1 MAGTEGAEERSESC
15 MDHTITSVG
24 MEEDPSHMTERIMD
38 LTLEIIYLLTG
49 ESCPPVKSGDHL
61 TIRVPSSHSSK
72 LKRKNRKKILEVTK
86 KIAELLTGEEW
97 KYLEEHKDLYKDVMM
112 ENQPPLT
119 SPDGSSNGNPPE
131 KCPRPLS
138 SQKSTQEDHT
148 IPHHHPVDGSSKRN
162 PPERCPRP
170 PYSRDSTREHQTI
183 PQHHQAEELLNIKIK
198 VEEEETYVGD
208 DQLPMAEVGMMTK
221 SEQEESFLL
230 IDEDG
235 CDFWNT
241 AERRSM
247 LSAGVNP
254 NTQNIR
260 RRPSWLK
267 KSMDPSDQGE
277 SSHQSFTISA
287 DVHLKSHTAD
297 RSTGPFN
304 PQISSLPQD
313 GVHPGENLFT
323 CLVCGKHFTRKGSL
337 IAHLRIH
344 TGERPFSCAD
354 CSKTFIHKGDLAR
367 HKKVHMGERPYSC
380 SECGKSFIY
389 KEILVR
395 HQRIH
400 SDERPYPCSECEKS
414 FHNKNNL
421 DKHQRI
427 HTGEP
432 PCPPPPRE
440 EIIQVE
446 NVYPCLECGK
456 CFTHKGELA
465 EHQRI
470 HTGERP
476 YACSV
481 CGKSY
486 IYKGDLGRHQK
497 VHMGERPY
505 SCSECGKSFIY
516 KEILIRHQRIHTG
529 ERPFP
534 CTECGKAYIQKSG
547 LNEHMKMHMKKNA
560 LQAESADNHQ

>member
-1 MAGTEGAEERSESC
+1 
-15 MDHTITSVG
+15 
-24 MEEDPSHMTERIMD
+24 
-38 LTLEIIYLLTG
+38 
-49 ESCPPVKSGDHL
+49 
-61 TIRVPSSHSSK
+61 
-72 LKRKNRKKILEVTK
+72 
-86 KIAELLTGEEW
+86 
-97 KYLEEHKDLYKDVMM
+97 
-112 ENQPPLT
+112 
-119 SPDGSSNGNPPE
+119 
-131 KCPRPLS
+131 
-138 SQKSTQEDHT
+138 EDHT
-148 IPHHHPVDGSSKRN
+148 IAHHHPVDGSSKRN
-162 PPERCPRP
+162 PPERSPRP

-183 PQHHQAEELLNIKIK
+183 PHHHQAEELLNIKIK

-367 HKKVHMGERPYSC
+367 HKKENLLNTREFTPVSVLTRVQCVGNLT
-380 SECGKSFIY
+380 FIR
-389 KEILVR
+389 EILVGTR
-395 HQRIH
+395 RFIW
-400 SDERPYPCSECEKS
+400 
-414 FHNKNNL
+414 
-421 DKHQRI
+421 
-427 HTGEP
+427 
-432 PCPPPPRE
+432 
-440 EIIQVE
+440 V
-446 NVYPCLECGK
+446 
-456 CFTHKGELA
+456 
-465 EHQRI
+465 
-470 HTGERP
+470 
-476 YACSV
+476 SV
-481 CGKSY
+481 PIRVQSAGS
-486 IYKGDLGRHQK
+486 L
-497 VHMGERPY
+497 
-505 SCSECGKSFIY
+505 SFI
-516 KEILIRHQRIHTG
+516 KKSSLDTREFTRVNV
-529 ERPFP
+529 PFHV
-534 CTECGKAYIQKSG
+534 
-547 LNEHMKMHMKKNA
+547 LNVEKLTYRN
-560 LQAESADNHQ
+560 QA